1 MRKTKVLAFT
11 ALMAGLA
18 NVLSLLMVPVAP
30 GVNIHF
36 FQVAIFLCGI
46 LAGPWAGLIGG
57 AIGGLYMSWA
67 AIPFIV
73 GGIAILGAASGLLA
87 RRFRPFIAGFLAWVV
102 QAPYVIATDYI
113 WFARLKF
120 LPSDVAWARIIT
132 ILGLLTIEAVICAA
146 LVEGIIYYLKRAGI
160 SLQ

>member
-1 MRKTKVLAFT
+1 MRKTKVVAFT

-18 NVLSLLMVPVAP
+18 NVLSLLTVPVSP
-30 GVNIHF
+30 GVSVHF

-57 AIGGLYMSWA
+57 AIGGLYMSWT

-73 GGIAILGAASGLLA
+73 GGIAILGGASGLLA
-87 RRFRPFIAGFLAWVV
+87 RRFRPFVAGVLAWVV
-102 QAPYVIATDYI
+102 QAPYVVVTDYI
-113 WFARLKF
+113 WFAGLKF
-120 LPSDVAWARIIT
+120 LPSDAAWARIIT
-132 ILGLLTIEAVICAA
+132 ILILLTVEAIISAA
-146 LVEGIIYYLKRAGI
+146 LAEGIIYYLKRAGI